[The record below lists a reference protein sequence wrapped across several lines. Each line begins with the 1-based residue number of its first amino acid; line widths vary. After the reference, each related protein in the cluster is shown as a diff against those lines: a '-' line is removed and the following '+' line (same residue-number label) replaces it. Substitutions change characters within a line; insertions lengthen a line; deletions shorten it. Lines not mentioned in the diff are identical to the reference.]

1 MAVTR
6 VTTDGITDSA
16 VNSAKIGVDVIA
28 AEDLAA
34 NSVTVAEI
42 QDGAVS
48 TAKVADGAVTHAKLH
63 STTLNPI
70 TLDQSNNR
78 VGIGAASP
86 QARLEVRE
94 DVAGETG
101 AFIVNPN
108 AGGYAALRIGNSDRH
123 TNGDHLVYGGSQLGL
138 RSKTGANI
146 TFEPAN
152 NIRMTITPEGYVTT
166 PNQPMVRMS
175 LGSHFGTNNVH
186 PSGPGGKI
194 TGFTVHENIG
204 SHWNNSNS
212 QFTCPVA
219 GVYCVA
225 IFWIKYPAGGAA
237 HVDLHKNGSAFN
249 AIRWRAHEGGSS
261 YHQVG
266 GTVFVTCAA
275 NDVLEFRYFGAP
287 GIHDGNGQWGIRLVG

>member
-34 NSVTVAEI
+34 NSVTVSEI
-42 QDGAVS
+42 S
-48 TAKVADGAVTHAKLH
+48 DGAVTHAKLH

-78 VGIGAASP
+78 VGIGATAP
-86 QARLEVRE
+86 QTKLEVRE
-94 DVAGETG
+94 DVAGENSV
-101 AFIVNPN
+101 FVMNNN
-108 AGGYAALRIGNSDRH
+108 AGGYSAVRLGGSDRA
-123 TNGDHLVYGGSQLGL
+123 TNGDHLLYGASNLGI
-138 RSKTGANI
+138 RSKTGASI

-152 NIRMTITPEGYVTT
+152 NIRMTITTEGYVTT

-175 LGSHFGTNNVH
+175 LGSHFGVGNVH
-186 PSGPGGKI
+186 PSGPGAKI

-212 QFTCPVA
+212 NFTCPVA
-219 GVYCVA
+219 GVYCVS
-225 IFWIKYPAGGAA
+225 IFWIKYPASGAA

-249 AIRWRAHEGGSS
+249 AIRWRGHEGGTS

-275 NDVLEFRYFGAP
+275 NDVLHWSYFGAP